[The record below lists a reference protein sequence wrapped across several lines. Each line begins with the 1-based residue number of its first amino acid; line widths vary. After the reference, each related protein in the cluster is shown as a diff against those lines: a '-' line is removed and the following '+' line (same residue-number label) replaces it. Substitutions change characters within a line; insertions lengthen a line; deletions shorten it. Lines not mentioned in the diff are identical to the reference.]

1 MPSFTAR
8 IVTDDGVRTISV
20 EASDQYQAERKALH
34 QGQVLSI
41 KKKFNFDITG
51 GMNSSERNTFM
62 LRLSSMVGS
71 KMSTT
76 AALDL
81 LATTFT
87 GNIRKCAVGLLNKIE
102 SGMSLA
108 EAIDEDRK
116 NFPMATAAL
125 VKAGTQGSGET
136 WKSLR
141 DAADFEYL
149 IAGIQKGASKE
160 IMSSI
165 GSFFIAAALM
175 ITTVYY
181 FGPQVTEN
189 KMFSNSAAV
198 DVGWIETTGKILCLI
213 QIIMLVIFLGFFWL
227 GTAGRALFPN
237 VADKIILK
245 VPYYKD
251 LVLSRNSYV
260 VLYKF
265 GLLVKSGIP
274 MEESLALTADGS
286 PKGALRSDIE
296 RALLFIR
303 TGKTW
308 PNALETL
315 HPTDRAALASSADRE
330 DAARTLDMLATQY
343 RDMYMNRI
351 KSFAPALKM
360 ISALFMTA
368 AGGLLFGLTMLP
380 MLQFS
385 AGAL

>member
-1 MPSFTAR
+1 MPSFIAR
-8 IVTDDGVRTISV
+8 VVTDDGVKDIKI
-20 EASDQYQAERKALH
+20 EAPDQAQAERKAVNH
-34 QGQVLSI
+34 GQILTI
-41 KKKFNFDITG
+41 KRKFNFELRR
-51 GMNSSERNTFM
+51 GMGSSERNTFM

-76 AALDL
+76 DALDL
-81 LATTFT
+81 LATTFS
-87 GNIRKCAVGLLNKIE
+87 GKIQKCAQGLLAKIE
-102 SGMSLA
+102 NGSSLS

-125 VKAGTQGSGET
+125 IKAGAQGSGQT

-149 IAGIQKGASKE
+149 INGIQKGAFSE
-160 IMSSI
+160 ISAAV

-175 ITTVYY
+175 ISTVYY

-189 KMFSNSAAV
+189 KMFANSASV
-198 DVGWIETTGKILCLI
+198 DVGWLETTGKILCYI
-213 QIIMLVIFLGFFWL
+213 QIVMLVIFLAFFWL
-227 GTAGRALFPN
+227 GTAGRAMFPN
-237 VADKIILK
+237 LADKIILK

-265 GLLVKSGIP
+265 GLLVRSGVP
-274 MEESLALTADGS
+274 MEESLALTAEGS
-286 PKGALRSDIE
+286 PKGALRTDIE

-330 DAARTLDMLATQY
+330 DAARTLDMLASQY
-343 RDMYMNRI
+343 RDMYMSRI
-351 KSFAPALKM
+351 RSFAPALKM
-360 ISALFMTA
+360 VAALFMTA

-385 AGAL
+385 AGAM